1 MVPWLKACEFDSGR
15 FDKSTIRGGHADAV
29 PWPPLAQALAR
40 LEVPQPNPLLDQGK
54 EALAGLANLFR
65 YLARAPA

>member
-1 MVPWLKACEFDSGR
+1 MNLTPADLTNLPYEVGMQ
-15 FDKSTIRGGHADAV
+15 DAV

-54 EALAGLANLFR
+54 ETLAGLAIFSDI
-65 YLARAPA
+65 